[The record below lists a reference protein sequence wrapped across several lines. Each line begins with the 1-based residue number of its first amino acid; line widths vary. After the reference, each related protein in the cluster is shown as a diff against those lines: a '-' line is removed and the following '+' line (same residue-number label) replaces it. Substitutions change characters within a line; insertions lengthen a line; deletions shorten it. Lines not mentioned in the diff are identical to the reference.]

1 MDSRTACTR
10 NSGFRDLVSAVLS
23 DSSTIIKKADR
34 GRAKRF
40 LGLRVV
46 DAFLTTAY
54 SRFET
59 IASFVSE

>member
-34 GRAKRF
+34 GSAKRF
-40 LGLRVV
+40 LGLRVF
-46 DAFLTTAY
+46 DALSMTATG
-54 SRFET
+54 R
-59 IASFVSE
+59 